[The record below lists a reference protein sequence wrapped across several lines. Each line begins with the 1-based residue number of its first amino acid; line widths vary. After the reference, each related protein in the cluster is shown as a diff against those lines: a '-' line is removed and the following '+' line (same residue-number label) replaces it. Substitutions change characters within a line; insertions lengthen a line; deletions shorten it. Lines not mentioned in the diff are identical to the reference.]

1 MFGKKYTFDR
11 KYKNTAK
18 TIHIRIPTEYK
29 ELVVELLQI
38 FDERFEIEKGK
49 NLLRKYIDN
58 FK

>member
-1 MFGKKYTFDR
+1 MIFDR

-18 TIHIRIPTEYK
+18 TIHIRVPAGYK
-29 ELVVELLQI
+29 ELIVELLQI
-38 FDERFEIEKGK
+38 FDERFELEKGK